1 METGRGG
8 AVDFDWSGCGARY
21 KVVRVPAVAGLPDH
35 LIHCTVCNRRL
46 AATDDENNMLKYF
59 LTKRPGHE
67 GSKTLSYRPTA
78 PALGEKPLSPFRAFG
93 LQNCRL

>member
-8 AVDFDWSGCGARY
+8 AVDFDCSGCGARY

-46 AATDDENNMLKYF
+46 AATDDENNILKYF
-59 LTKRPGHE
+59 LTKRPSTKE
-67 GSKTLSYRPTA
+67 TQP
-78 PALGEKPLSPFRAFG
+78 
-93 LQNCRL
+93 